1 MSSPFVAEVRI
12 WARNYAPT
20 GWAFCNGQLM
30 PISQNTALFSLLGT
44 TYGGD
49 GKSTFAL
56 PDLQGNSPMHPG
68 QGSGLSQRFLGEI
81 GGEEFVTLLDSE
93 MPSHTHQFGG
103 AAAAAGDVQ
112 DPTGAVW
119 AQVPGRS
126 AVFLYLSPPTGAM
139 NNMNSMIPAGGSL
152 PHNNMQPYLTL
163 NFCIALQGIFRRVR
177 KSSARERVVWMRRV
191 KTET

>member
-12 WARNYAPT
+12 WACNFAPT

-56 PDLQGNSPMHPG
+56 PDMRGNSPMHPG
-68 QGSGLSQRFLGEI
+68 QGPGLSLRDLGEI
-81 GGEEFVTLLDSE
+81 GGEETVTLLDSE
-93 MPSHTHQFGG
+93 MPAHAHQFGG
-103 AAAAAGDVQ
+103 AAAGAGDVQ

-119 AQVPGRS
+119 AQGPGRS
-126 AVFLYLSPPTGAM
+126 AVFLYSSPPTGAM
-139 NNMNSMIPAGGSL
+139 NNMQSMTITGGSQ

-163 NFCIALQGIFRRVR
+163 NFCIALQGVFPPR
-177 KSSARERVVWMRRV
+177 
-191 KTET
+191 T